1 MPRVP
6 VIKYH
11 EKSDALPDKV
21 GLVTSVEVG
30 HSKRAALLSLGIG
43 VRHFQKHDAHFEE
56 FVLSPAAAAQLA
68 RALQEEVEA
77 YLYSA
82 PDDETG

>member
-1 MPRVP
+1 MPKVP

-30 HSKRAALLSLGIG
+30 RSTHAALLHLDIG
-43 VRHFQKHDAHFEE
+43 VYHFARHDGHVYQFA
-56 FVLSPAAAAQLA
+56 LSPAAAAQLA